1 MIVKGSIGHLR
12 GKGQKSWACPKLT
25 DLTNVVTKCEFPVTV
40 NREFLKAI
48 DLALG
53 GQWNEAHQIVQQH
66 EDTMAAWIH
75 AVLHK
80 IEGDDD
86 NSRYWYRRAG
96 KLEHF
101 SDEPKAEL
109 AEIRQEVAGRA
120 ESKAPL

>member
-1 MIVKGSIGHLR
+1 MNGRVGHLR
-12 GKGQKSWACPKLT
+12 GNPENSCGGEKGA

-53 GQWNEAHQIVQQH
+53 CQWNEAHQIVQQYD
-66 EDTMAAWIH
+66 DTTAAWIH

-80 IEGDDD
+80 IEGDDH

-101 SDEPKAEL
+101 PDEPKAEL
-109 AEIRQEVAGRA
+109 AEIRHEVAGRA
-120 ESKAPL
+120 